1 MGGNLRPLR
10 GSAGRAG
17 EQLIVKRPRPLYVWI
32 ALGVIVLDQVV
43 KAAVRPRLNLFD
55 SIDVIPGFF
64 SLTRVHNTGAAF
76 GLLNALDI
84 PFKSAVMALVQ
95 TTALV
100 GLAIYAATLAPAQR
114 LTRIGLSFVIGG
126 ALGNLIDRVHA
137 GYVLDF
143 FDFYWRGWHFWA
155 FNIADASI
163 TIGVALMILD
173 LLGAGH
179 SRVSRTV

>member
-1 MGGNLRPLR
+1 M
-10 GSAGRAG
+10 
-17 EQLIVKRPRPLYVWI
+17 
-32 ALGVIVLDQVV
+32 IVLDQVV

-100 GLAIYAATLAPAQR
+100 GLAIYAATLAPGQR
-114 LTRIGLSFVIGG
+114 LTRVGLSFVIGG
-126 ALGNLIDRVHA
+126 ALGNLIDRVSA

-173 LLGAGH
+173 LLGAGR
-179 SRVSRTV
+179 SRVSGTV

>member
-1 MGGNLRPLR
+1 MT
-10 GSAGRAG
+10 
-17 EQLIVKRPRPLYVWI
+17 RPRPLYVWI

-84 PFKSAVMALVQ
+84 PFKSAAMALVQ

-100 GLAIYAATLAPAQR
+100 GLAIYAATLAPGQR

-126 ALGNLIDRVHA
+126 ALGNLIDRVSA

-179 SRVSRTV
+179 SRVSRTI

>member
-1 MGGNLRPLR
+1 MKSFRP
-10 GSAGRAG
+10 
-17 EQLIVKRPRPLYVWI
+17 VHFWI
-32 ALGVIVLDQVV
+32 ALGVIVLDQAV
-43 KAAVRPRLNLFD
+43 KAVVRPRLGLFD
-55 SIDVIPGFF
+55 SIAVIPEFF

-76 GLLNALDI
+76 GLLNAIDI
-84 PFKSAVMALVQ
+84 PYKTAVMALVQ
-95 TTALV
+95 TAALV
-100 GLAIYAATLAPAQR
+100 GLAAYAATLAPGQR

-126 ALGNLIDRVHA
+126 AIGNLIDRVLY

-173 LLGAGH
+173 LIGAGQT
-179 SRVSRTV
+179 RVSRTV

>member
-1 MGGNLRPLR
+1 MHIW
-10 GSAGRAG
+10 
-17 EQLIVKRPRPLYVWI
+17 IVV
-32 ALGVIVLDQVV
+32 AVVLVDQVV
-43 KAAVRPRLNLFD
+43 KAVVRPRLGLFD
-55 SIDVIPGFF
+55 SVSVIPGFF

-76 GLLNALDI
+76 GLMNALDI
-84 PFKSAVMALVQ
+84 PFKTAAMALVQ
-95 TTALV
+95 TMALV
-100 GLAIYAATLAPAQR
+100 GLAIYAATLAPGQR

-126 ALGNLIDRVHA
+126 AIGNLIDRVYA

-143 FDFYWRGWHFWA
+143 FDFYWGGWHFWA

-179 SRVSRTV
+179 TRVSSTV

>member
-1 MGGNLRPLR
+1 M
-10 GSAGRAG
+10 RAPKPIHV
-17 EQLIVKRPRPLYVWI
+17 LIA
-32 ALGVIVLDQVV
+32 ALVVVADQAV

-55 SIDVIPGFF
+55 SIEVIPGFF

-76 GLLNALDI
+76 GMMDAIDI
-84 PFKSAVMALVQ
+84 PFKTAVMALVQ
-95 TTALV
+95 TTALI
-100 GLAIYAATLAPAQR
+100 GLAAYAATLGPGQR
-114 LTRIGLSFVIGG
+114 LTRLGLAFVIGG
-126 ALGNLIDRVHA
+126 AVGNLIDRVTA

-163 TIGVALMILD
+163 TIGVALMVLD
-173 LLGAGH
+173 LIGGGH

>member
-1 MGGNLRPLR
+1 MKP
-10 GSAGRAG
+10 
-17 EQLIVKRPRPLYVWI
+17 PRPVHIW
-32 ALGVIVLDQVV
+32 IVLAVVLLDQAV
-43 KAAVRPRLNLFD
+43 KAVVRPRLGLFD

-76 GLLNALDI
+76 GLMNAIDI
-84 PFKSAVMALVQ
+84 PFKTVMMALVQ

-100 GLAIYAATLAPAQR
+100 GLAIYAATLAPGQR
-114 LTRIGLSFVIGG
+114 LTRVGLSFVIGG
-126 ALGNLIDRVHA
+126 ALGNLIDRVVA

-143 FDFYWRGWHFWA
+143 FDFYWGGWHFWA

-163 TIGVALMILD
+163 TIGVALMVLD

>member
-1 MGGNLRPLR
+1 MKSFRP
-10 GSAGRAG
+10 
-17 EQLIVKRPRPLYVWI
+17 VHVWI
-32 ALGVIVLDQVV
+32 AIGVVVLDQLV
-43 KAAVRPRLNLFD
+43 KAVVRPRLGLFD
-55 SIDVIPGFF
+55 SIAVIPGFF

-76 GLLNALDI
+76 GLLNAIDI
-84 PFKSAVMALVQ
+84 PYKTAVMALVQ
-95 TTALV
+95 TAALV
-100 GLAIYAATLAPAQR
+100 GLAAYAATLAPGQR

-126 ALGNLIDRVHA
+126 AIGNLIDRVTA

-173 LLGAGH
+173 LIGAGQ

>member
-1 MGGNLRPLR
+1 
-10 GSAGRAG
+10 
-17 EQLIVKRPRPLYVWI
+17 VTRPRPVHVWI
-32 ALGVIVLDQVV
+32 ALGVIVLDQAV
-43 KAAVRPRLNLFD
+43 KAAVRPRLGLFD
-55 SIDVIPGFF
+55 SIAVIPGFF

-76 GLLNALDI
+76 GLMDALDF

-95 TTALV
+95 TAALV
-100 GLAIYAATLAPAQR
+100 GLAIYAATLAPGQW
-114 LTRIGLSFVIGG
+114 LTRVGLSFVIGG
-126 ALGNLIDRVHA
+126 AVGNLIDRVLT

-179 SRVSRTV
+179 TRVSRTV

>member
-1 MGGNLRPLR
+1 MRSFRPTHF
-10 GSAGRAG
+10 
-17 EQLIVKRPRPLYVWI
+17 WI

-100 GLAIYAATLAPAQR
+100 GLAIYAATLAPGQR

-126 ALGNLIDRVHA
+126 ALGNLIDRVSA

>member
-1 MGGNLRPLR
+1 
-10 GSAGRAG
+10 
-17 EQLIVKRPRPLYVWI
+17 VKPPRPAHILI
-32 ALGVIVLDQVV
+32 AAAVVILDQAV
-43 KAAVRPRLNLFD
+43 KALVRPRLGLFD
-55 SIDVIPGFF
+55 SVTVIPGFF

-76 GLLNALDI
+76 GLMNAIDI
-84 PFKSAVMALVQ
+84 PYKTAVMALVQ
-95 TTALV
+95 TGALI
-100 GLAIYAATLAPAQR
+100 GLAAYAATLAPAQR

-126 ALGNLIDRVHA
+126 AIGNLIDRVTA

-179 SRVSRTV
+179 PRVSRTL

>member
-1 MGGNLRPLR
+1 MHIW
-10 GSAGRAG
+10 
-17 EQLIVKRPRPLYVWI
+17 IVV
-32 ALGVIVLDQVV
+32 AVVLVDQVV
-43 KAAVRPRLNLFD
+43 KAVVRPRLGLFD
-55 SIDVIPGFF
+55 SVSVIPGFF

-76 GLLNALDI
+76 GLMNALDI
-84 PFKSAVMALVQ
+84 PFKTAAMALVQ
-95 TTALV
+95 TMALV
-100 GLAIYAATLAPAQR
+100 GLAIYAATLAPGQR

-126 ALGNLIDRVHA
+126 AIGNLIDRIYA

-143 FDFYWRGWHFWA
+143 FDFYWGGWHFWA

-179 SRVSRTV
+179 TRVSRTV